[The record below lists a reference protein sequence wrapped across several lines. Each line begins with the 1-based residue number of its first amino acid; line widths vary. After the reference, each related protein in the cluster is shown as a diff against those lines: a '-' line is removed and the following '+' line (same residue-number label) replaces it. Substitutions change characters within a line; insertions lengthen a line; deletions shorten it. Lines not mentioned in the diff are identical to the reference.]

1 MSGVLKY
8 LPIFFPIL
16 MQPPFSS
23 QQLTVACS
31 FATRVQGWLS
41 RLPKYLGQISF
52 TYLPA
57 SAEPRGLFGLGQACK

>member
-31 FATRVQGWLS
+31 FAIKVQGWLS
-41 RLPKYLGQISF
+41 ILPKCWAQNPF
-52 TYLPA
+52 TCLPA
-57 SAEPRGLFGLGQACK
+57 SVEPRGLVV